1 MAIPTHP
8 RFSRRE
14 RGMTFLGIVALLVG
28 VSVVITLLMRLGP
41 HYLDWTTM
49 ETILDDLARE
59 NVHQMSK
66 ADIRGSLAKR
76 FRVNSLR
83 GFDLREVIK
92 IERNKVDTSLSVEY
106 EKREPIVFN
115 IDIVL
120 SFSGQHR
127 YQ

>member
-1 MAIPTHP
+1 
-8 RFSRRE
+8 
-14 RGMTFLGIVALLVG
+14 
-28 VSVVITLLMRLGP
+28 
-41 HYLDWTTM
+41 M

>member
-1 MAIPTHP
+1 MAILTHP
-8 RFSRRE
+8 KFSRRE
-14 RGMTFLGIVALLVG
+14 RGMTFLGVVALLVG
-28 VSVVITLLMRLGP
+28 VATVITLLMRLGP

-83 GFDLREVIK
+83 GFDMREVIK
-92 IERNKVDTSLSVEY
+92 IERNKVDTSLIVEY

-115 IDIVL
+115 IDVVL
-120 SFSGQHR
+120 RFSGQHR

>member
-8 RFSRRE
+8 EFSRRE
-14 RGMTFLGIVALLVG
+14 RGMTFLGVVALLVG
-28 VSVVITLLMRLGP
+28 VAAVITLLLRLGP

-49 ETILDDLARE
+49 DTILEDLSRE

-92 IERNKVDTSLSVEY
+92 IERNKVDTSLTVEY

>member
-8 RFSRRE
+8 KFSRRE
-14 RGMTFLGIVALLVG
+14 RGMTFLGVVALLVG
-28 VSVVITLLMRLGP
+28 VAAVITLVMRLGP

-49 ETILDDLARE
+49 ETILDDLAGE

-83 GFDLREVIK
+83 GFDMREVIK
-92 IERNKVDTSLSVEY
+92 IERNKVDTSLIVEY

-115 IDIVL
+115 IDVVL
-120 SFSGQHR
+120 RFSGQHR

>member
-1 MAIPTHP
+1 
-8 RFSRRE
+8 
-14 RGMTFLGIVALLVG
+14 MTFLGVVALLVG
-28 VSVVITLLMRLGP
+28 VAAVITLVMRLGP

-49 ETILDDLARE
+49 ETILDDLAGE

-83 GFDLREVIK
+83 GFDMREVIK
-92 IERNKVDTSLSVEY
+92 IERNKVDTSLIVEY

-115 IDIVL
+115 IDVVL
-120 SFSGQHR
+120 RFSGQHR

>member
-1 MAIPTHP
+1 
-8 RFSRRE
+8 
-14 RGMTFLGIVALLVG
+14 MTFLGVVALLVG
-28 VSVVITLLMRLGP
+28 IAAVVTLLMRLGP

-83 GFDLREVIK
+83 GFDMREVIK
-92 IERNKVDTSLSVEY
+92 IERNKVDTSLIVEY

-115 IDIVL
+115 IDVVL
-120 SFSGQHR
+120 RFSGQHR

>member
-1 MAIPTHP
+1 MAILTHP
-8 RFSRRE
+8 KFSRRE
-14 RGMTFLGIVALLVG
+14 RGMTFLGVVALLVG
-28 VSVVITLLMRLGP
+28 IAAVVTLLMRLGP

-83 GFDLREVIK
+83 GFDMREVIK
-92 IERNKVDTSLSVEY
+92 IERNKVDTSLIVEY

-115 IDIVL
+115 IDVVL
-120 SFSGQHR
+120 RFSGQHR